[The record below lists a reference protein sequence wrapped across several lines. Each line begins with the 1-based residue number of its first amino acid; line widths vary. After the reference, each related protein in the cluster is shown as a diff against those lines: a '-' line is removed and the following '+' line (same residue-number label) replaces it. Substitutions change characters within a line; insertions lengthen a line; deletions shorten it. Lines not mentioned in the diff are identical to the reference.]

1 MPGLCRVSAV
11 ADGLMGGISEGVG
24 RGAIAGLAVT
34 VEVEV
39 VDAWEGGA
47 AGTATAGLAAI
58 AGFGGAGGDSGAAG
72 TRDPVSFLDN
82 SLIRSTVDG
91 SRLAKALTLTSRPHF
106 WIRSRSSWLFKPSS
120 FANSWTRVDNG
131 NSSWVG
137 LRPGRPIRP
146 ERSVGLYYDRFR
158 PVVPRPVSHPPPGF
172 TSRHPI
178 PRRMRRD
185 EGGGVSQ
192 GEDRSGRPG
201 PLGRAAGAARPCGG
215 HGRCISESRPSA
227 SSGGVG
233 SIGGN
238 VGVFGPA
245 PDSSATSR
253 CGEAPDS
260 TASVT
265 IRFVSS
271 WSASLGGDVTS

>member
-72 TRDPVSFLDN
+72 ARDPVSFLDN

-137 LRPGRPIRP
+137 YRPFSRSNPSVRYYVTSDRSHQAQFAVTIAGRSSPPGRTRG
-146 ERSVGLYYDRFR
+146 ESW
-158 PVVPRPVSHPPPGF
+158 
-172 TSRHPI
+172 
-178 PRRMRRD
+178 RR
-185 EGGGVSQ
+185 GGRNSMAVAIGPQ
-192 GEDRSGRPG
+192 GRLALTG
-201 PLGRAAGAARPCGG
+201 P
-215 HGRCISESRPSA
+215 HGRCISDSRPS
-227 SSGGVG
+227 
-233 SIGGN
+233 
-238 VGVFGPA
+238 
-245 PDSSATSR
+245 T
-253 CGEAPDS
+253 
-260 TASVT
+260 
-265 IRFVSS
+265 
-271 WSASLGGDVTS
+271 